1 MLIDQDRAQLTGE
14 TAVLASGSIT
24 ITADAFVGP
33 HYQTYAAYNASET
46 ITSIGKLTGF

>member
-24 ITADAFVGP
+24 ITSSAFVAP
-33 HYQTYAAYNASET
+33 NYQLYSAYNASES
-46 ITSIGKLTGF
+46 ITSIGKLTAF